1 MRHPTLSDPAIS
13 HQTVSVQ
20 DQTAQRSSHQAN
32 VTFSTRIVALG
43 GGHGLGRVLSALSEH
58 GNRVTGIVTTT
69 DNGGSTGRI
78 RACQGGIAWG
88 DIRNCLNQLIT
99 EPSVGS
105 MLFEYR
111 FKGKGELNG
120 HNLGN
125 LILTALDNLSVRPLE
140 AIQLIRDLLDV
151 RPHLLPMSEHPAEL
165 AALTADGET
174 VAGEAHIDELSAP
187 PTRLFLSPTVPAT
200 REAMDAI
207 AQADMILLGPGSFL
221 TSVMP
226 PLLVPELGRAL
237 KHTQAKIVFIR
248 NLGKEIGPAGEM
260 SLDTMLTWCERA
272 MGGKKVDVIL
282 GEKSATQLDPDYQ
295 QKEAELAS
303 SNHHWRHDRD
313 KLRQAIDEVL
323 LDCHLP
329 VC

>member
-1 MRHPTLSDPAIS
+1 MRHPTLSNPVIS
-13 HQTVSVQ
+13 HQTVSSQ
-20 DQTAQRSSHQAN
+20 DRSDQRSPHPAN
-32 VTFSTRIVALG
+32 APSSTRIVALG

-174 VAGEAHIDELSAP
+174 VAGETHIDELAAP
-187 PTRLFLSPTVPAT
+187 PTRLYLSPTVPAT

-207 AQADMILLGPGSFL
+207 AHADMILLGPGSFL

-237 KHTQAKIVFIR
+237 KHTQANIVFVR

-260 SLDTMLTWCERA
+260 SLNTMLAWCERA
-272 MGGKKVDVIL
+272 MGGKKVNVVL
-282 GEKSATQLDPDYQ
+282 GEKNATQLDLCYQ

-313 KLRQAIDEVL
+313 KLRQAIDEIL
-323 LDCHLP
+323 LDCHLA
-329 VC
+329 VG